1 MGEME
6 IGQSLGLSAQMKY
19 KSEAMFTDLYSY
31 IQKIVQ
37 HTPLSVIPS
46 GLFPSSVK
54 MSSFSINYH
63 PARSQTKE
71 FNIVL
76 RLSTKGMMHSLSKM
90 QISENQISSELSHV
104 RGVLSQLE
112 KANVVEITG
121 MTKSSSGSPLKKITS
136 VIVMGQKSE
145 GSHMVAAEVSPV
157 SGKTF
162 GLTFEGKF
170 MLPELR
176 NRFNIEKMLAE
187 PLRGIVEAKLSF
199 GESSNM
205 KTVKVH
211 AEFEKTEELK
221 REIRESPEFKKCMIE
236 QRRQQVLSP
245 ICNLVR
251 SQAGSLD
258 KVHITIDTPKSWAR
272 SSFMTLL
279 DGISKTLLIGNVESE
294 EISTGVEG
302 RVLVE
307 ARAER
312 TSNLVTIAKV
322 QAPSRKIVLKN
333 LRLMGYTQSVFPASR
348 LYTPLEVVAQWL
360 QSGYQDTQYTS
371 YINSRCA
378 LYHCC

>member
-1 MGEME
+1 
-6 IGQSLGLSAQMKY
+6 
-19 KSEAMFTDLYSY
+19 
-31 IQKIVQ
+31 
-37 HTPLSVIPS
+37 
-46 GLFPSSVK
+46 
-54 MSSFSINYH
+54 
-63 PARSQTKE
+63 
-71 FNIVL
+71 
-76 RLSTKGMMHSLSKM
+76 MMHSLSKM

-176 NRFNIEKMLAE
+176 NRFNIEKMLEE

-199 GESSNM
+199 GESTNM
-205 KTVKVH
+205 KKVKVH

-221 REIRESPEFKKCMIE
+221 REIRESPEFKKCMM
-236 QRRQQVLSP
+236 QHRQQELSP
-245 ICNLVR
+245 ICTLVH
-251 SQAGSLD
+251 SQAASLD

-279 DGISKTLLIGNVESE
+279 DSISKTLLIGNIESE
-294 EISTGVEG
+294 ELSTGVEG
-302 RVLVE
+302 RILVE

-322 QAPSRKIVLKN
+322 QTPSRKIVLKN

-348 LYTPLEVVAQWL
+348 LYTPLEVVALKMTGNRMPSTCHVEPTFVRTFDNKTVEYKINDCEQKIVKIL
-360 QSGYQDTQYTS
+360 SGITEAQIIPS
-371 YINSRCA
+371 SSGSLKVLINKE
-378 LYHCC
+378 

>member
-1 MGEME
+1 
-6 IGQSLGLSAQMKY
+6 
-19 KSEAMFTDLYSY
+19 
-31 IQKIVQ
+31 
-37 HTPLSVIPS
+37 
-46 GLFPSSVK
+46 

-90 QISENQISSELSHV
+90 QISESQISSELSHV

-136 VIVMGQKSE
+136 VIVMGHKSE

-176 NRFNIEKMLAE
+176 NRFNIEKMLEE
-187 PLRGIVEAKLSF
+187 PLRGNVEAKLSF
-199 GESSNM
+199 GESTNM
-205 KTVKVH
+205 RKVKVH
-211 AEFEKTEELK
+211 AEFEKTEEL
-221 REIRESPEFKKCMIE
+221 KKCMIE

-279 DGISKTLLIGNVESE
+279 DSISKTLLIGNIESE

-322 QAPSRKIVLKN
+322 QTPSRKIVLKN
-333 LRLMGYTQSVFPASR
+333 LRLMGYTKSIFPASR
-348 LYTPLEVVAQWL
+348 LYTPLEVVAL
-360 QSGYQDTQYTS
+360 KMTGNRMPSTCRIEPTFVRTFDNKTVEYKINDCEHVLLLDGSKHIPMAVTTRTDSGSENKIVKILSGITE
-371 YINSRCA
+371 A
-378 LYHCC
+378 H

>member
-1 MGEME
+1 M
-6 IGQSLGLSAQMKY
+6 
-19 KSEAMFTDLYSY
+19 
-31 IQKIVQ
+31 
-37 HTPLSVIPS
+37 
-46 GLFPSSVK
+46 
-54 MSSFSINYH
+54 
-63 PARSQTKE
+63 SQTKE

-162 GLTFEGKF
+162 GLTFQGKF

-176 NRFNIEKMLAE
+176 NRFNMEK
-187 PLRGIVEAKLSF
+187 
-199 GESSNM
+199 
-205 KTVKVH
+205 VKVH

-221 REIRESPEFKKCMIE
+221 REIRESPEFKKCMTE

-245 ICNLVR
+245 ICTLVR

-272 SSFMTLL
+272 SSFMTLV
-279 DGISKTLLIGNVESE
+279 DSISKTLLIGNVESE
-294 EISTGVEG
+294 ELSTGAEG
-302 RVLVE
+302 RILVE

-312 TSNLVTIAKV
+312 TSNLDTIAKV
-322 QAPSRKIVLKN
+322 QTPSRKIVLKN

-348 LYTPLEVVAQWL
+348 LYTPLEVVAL
-360 QSGYQDTQYTS
+360 K
-371 YINSRCA
+371 
-378 LYHCC
+378 

>member
-1 MGEME
+1 MTAKVHL
-6 IGQSLGLSAQMKY
+6 QSLGLSAQLKY

-31 IQKIVQ
+31 IQKITQ

-46 GLFPSSVK
+46 GLFPSSAK

-90 QISENQISSELSHV
+90 QISESQISSELSHV

-157 SGKTF
+157 SSKTF

-176 NRFNIEKMLAE
+176 NRFNIEKMLEE

-199 GESSNM
+199 GESTNM
-205 KTVKVH
+205 KTVKAH

-236 QRRQQVLSP
+236 QRRQQELSP
-245 ICNLVR
+245 ICTLVR
-251 SQAGSLD
+251 SQAASLD
-258 KVHITIDTPKSWAR
+258 KVHITIDT
-272 SSFMTLL
+272 
-279 DGISKTLLIGNVESE
+279 
-294 EISTGVEG
+294 
-302 RVLVE
+302 
-307 ARAER
+307 
-312 TSNLVTIAKV
+312 
-322 QAPSRKIVLKN
+322 
-333 LRLMGYTQSVFPASR
+333 
-348 LYTPLEVVAQWL
+348 
-360 QSGYQDTQYTS
+360 
-371 YINSRCA
+371 
-378 LYHCC
+378 